1 MIWFFC
7 RDDRQIRV
15 EIRRDPTGSGYE
27 LVASYPDGSE
37 EVVEIESASAVIG
50 CALELQDGLMGEG
63 WKPRIVLP
71 PQCPPVRSAA
81 LVRRRAA
88 AVRLP

>member
-15 EIRRDPTGSGYE
+15 EIHRAQAGSGNE

-37 EVVEIESASAVIG
+37 EVVEIECASALIG
-50 CALELQDGLMGEG
+50 CARELQDGLMGEG

-71 PQCPPVRSAA
+71 PQCPSVRSAA

-88 AVRLP
+88 AVQLP